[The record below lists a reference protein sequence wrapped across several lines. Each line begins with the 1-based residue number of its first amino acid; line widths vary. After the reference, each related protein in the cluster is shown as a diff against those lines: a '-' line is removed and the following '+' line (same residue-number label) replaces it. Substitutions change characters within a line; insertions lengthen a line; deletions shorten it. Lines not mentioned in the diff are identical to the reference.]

1 MRIRVV
7 RRLCLAGAV
16 LLAIAMWTAAASDS
30 FEVAS
35 VRPSDPASPDAFAR
49 YGEGCDGSFPRVENH
64 RFVVKTTVYALM
76 TWAYGFNK
84 FGGCSFVNYGGM
96 ISGGPAWTKSDR
108 FEIQAVMPEDSPV
121 YNLTEFLNG
130 NAPKLELMLK
140 DLLTDRF
147 KLALHR
153 ETREA
158 SGYALVPGKGGPKI
172 RAAKEEER
180 TAFGIRP
187 QKKPDG
193 TISQHLVAT
202 KTSLT
207 YVALLLTL
215 VTKKPVVDRTGLTGD
230 FTLDVEFGPLEA
242 TAESWAPSIFTA
254 VQEELGLKLEP
265 AKVPVEV
272 MVIDR
277 LEKPSEN

>member
-1 MRIRVV
+1 MRIHVV
-7 RRLCLAGAV
+7 RRFCLAGV
-16 LLAIAMWTAAASDS
+16 TLLAIATWTAAASDS

-35 VRPSDPASPDAFAR
+35 VRPSDPAFPAAFAA

-64 RFVVKTTVYALM
+64 RFVVKTTLYALM

-96 ISGGPAWTKSDR
+96 ISGGPTWLKSDR
-108 FEIQAVMPEDSPV
+108 FEIQALMPADSPV

-140 DLLTDRF
+140 DLLADRF
-147 KLALHR
+147 KLTVHH

-158 SGYALVPGKGGPKI
+158 SGYTLVAAKGGAKI
-172 RAAKEEER
+172 GHAKEEDREM
-180 TAFGIRP
+180 FGIRP

-193 TISQHLVAT
+193 TISQHLVAN
-202 KTSLT
+202 KTSMT

-230 FTLDVEFGPLEA
+230 FTLDVEFAALDA
-242 TAESWAPSIFTA
+242 TADSFAPSIFTA
-254 VQEELGLKLEP
+254 LQEQAGLRLE
-265 AKVPVEV
+265 AGKVPVD
-272 MVIDR
+272 VIVVD
-277 LEKPSEN
+277 EKPSEN